1 MNPET
6 TLPSDEVRPVDP
18 RDQMH
23 YPLHRTGLHK
33 FAVAV
38 LSPFFRLA
46 MKLEVDGFENLP
58 EYGGV
63 IVAANHLTSF
73 DIFPLQIALPRPIFY
88 MGKAELFKNPLL
100 HFLFRNMGAFPVYRG
115 ERDEWAI
122 AHARRVLEAG
132 QVLGMFPEGTR
143 SHGHGLR
150 VAKTGAARLAIATNS
165 PVVPVAVDG
174 SQRFFRRFPRRT
186 RVKVRACEPV
196 YPEPDEMPLELTDRF
211 MFRLAQNLP
220 VDLRGVYAER
230 PEGFDS

>member
-6 TLPSDEVRPVDP
+6 TLPSDEIRPVDP
-18 RDQMH
+18 RDQMR
-23 YPLHRTGLHK
+23 YPLYQTALHK
-33 FAVAV
+33 LAVTI
-38 LSPFFRLA
+38 LSAFFRLA
-46 MKLEVDGFENLP
+46 MKLEVDGLDNLP
-58 EYGGV
+58 KDGGV
-63 IVAANHLTSF
+63 VVAANHLTSF

-88 MGKAELFKNPLL
+88 MGKAELFKNPLV

-122 AHARRVLEAG
+122 AHAQQVLEAG

-174 SQRFFRRFPRRT
+174 SQRFFRRFPHRT
-186 RVKVRACEPV
+186 RVMVRICEPV
-196 YPEPDEMPLELTDRF
+196 HPEPDEMPLELTDRF

-220 VDLRGVYAER
+220 VDLKGVYTEK
-230 PEGFDS
+230 PVGFDS